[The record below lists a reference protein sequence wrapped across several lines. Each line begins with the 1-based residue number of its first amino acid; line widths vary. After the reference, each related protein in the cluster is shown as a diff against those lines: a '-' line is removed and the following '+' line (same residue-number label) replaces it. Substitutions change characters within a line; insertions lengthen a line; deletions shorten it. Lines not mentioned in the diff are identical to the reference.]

1 MGKTDYYA
9 KGQKDGAVN
18 KFDSPIDPVGVLFTG
33 ASKQDLENEKTYK
46 DGYHNASKQRK
57 QPVNHKETYSV

>member
-57 QPVNHKETYSV
+57 